1 MHMELRPI
9 VSRLNLE
16 RETIGGRDMWT
27 GRRHDTTVVAARIG
41 VGPAAA
47 LASTAAVL
55 DAWPSDHVLIAGVAG
70 ALDDSLRIGDLVRP
84 EWAMDAGGARST
96 ASPAMGS
103 PTASSIRRSR
113 VSFATSG
120 AGAVTVDGWCDSDE
134 LRMHR
139 ANGAVIV
146 DMETASVAQ
155 VCDSRRVPWSACRAV
170 SDRIADGIV
179 DQAIAGLVRGDGRP
193 DLAAVTRYL
202 APAPWRVARL
212 VRVAR
217 DTGRATAALAAG
229 VADALGW

>member
-1 MHMELRPI
+1 MTVLAPMHMELRPI

-27 GRRHDTTVVAARIG
+27 GRRHDTTVVAAPIG

-103 PTASSIRRSR
+103 PP
-113 VSFATSG
+113 TSG
-120 AGAVTVDGWCDSDE
+120 AGAVTVDGWCDSGE

-179 DQAIAGLVRGDGRP
+179 DQAIAGLVRDDGRP

>member
-1 MHMELRPI
+1 MTVLAPMHMELRPI

-103 PTASSIRRSR
+103 PP
-113 VSFATSG
+113 TSG
-120 AGAVTVDGWCDSDE
+120 AGAVTVDGWCDSGE

-155 VCDSRRVPWSACRAV
+155 VCDPRRVPWSACRGHPIPCASAV
-170 SDRIADGIV
+170 A
-179 DQAIAGLVRGDGRP
+179 GRP
-193 DLAAVTRYL
+193 SGASGTRHRPGNRSPGGRRRRRARVVAQSHNRVL
-202 APAPWRVARL
+202 PVPAS
-212 VRVAR
+212 
-217 DTGRATAALAAG
+217 GRATRRRRR
-229 VADALGW
+229 